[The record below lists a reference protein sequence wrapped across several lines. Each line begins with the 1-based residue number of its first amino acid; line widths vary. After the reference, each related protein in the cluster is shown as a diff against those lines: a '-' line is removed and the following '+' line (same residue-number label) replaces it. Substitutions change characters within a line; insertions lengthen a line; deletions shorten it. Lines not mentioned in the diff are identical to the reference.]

1 MDFELTEEQKQIK
14 ELAHSFAEKE
24 IKPRVRDYDRKGEFP
39 MDIVKKMGPLGFLG
53 GPIPPEYGGPGLD
66 QIAYALMVEE
76 MGAACATIQTV
87 ISVQVSLVGS
97 TILAWGN
104 EKQKQTYLPKLT
116 SGEWIGC
123 YCLSEP
129 NSGSD
134 AASMETTARSSN
146 GGWLLNGTKMWIS
159 NGGVADIAVVFAQT
173 DKTKRHKGIVAFV
186 VDTKSKGYKSI
197 EIQGKM
203 GIRASSTCEVSL
215 ENVEV
220 PDENMLGGV
229 GDGFRI
235 AMSALD
241 NGRYSLGAGCVGVAQ
256 ACVDASVK
264 YAKERQQF
272 GKPLGAFQLIQEM
285 IAEMAVETQ
294 AARMLVLRAGDL
306 KNKKLPN
313 TFETSMA
320 KYYATEVA
328 NRNAYKAIQVHGG
341 YGFVDEFPV
350 ERYFRDVRVTTLYEG
365 TSEIQKLIL
374 GSHILGIKAFY

>member
-104 EKQKQTYLPKLT
+104 EKQKQTWLPKLT

-134 AASMETTARSSN
+134 AASMETTARSSS
-146 GGWLLNGTKMWIS
+146 GAWILNGTKMWIS

-350 ERYFRDVRVTTLYEG
+350 ERYSRDVRVTTLYEG